1 MIRITPEYRARVLSK
16 RREFA
21 QRNQIRRGQTLLVR
35 PLIQEAGLRSVR
47 VMLGDGAAQASAD
60 GGWAF
65 VSRPKNIGFTVWEGQ
80 SPYSMT
86 VPIMLDG
93 FADEESQE
101 DDWEALRRIFRVPV
115 GPLRQPSPVS
125 LSGAVPLADRL
136 TWVISDLQPT
146 NELRRVKD
154 GHRIRIEANLELMQF
169 VEADIVIGVQAS
181 PAKAAADRAP
191 QAGAAPPQTRVYVVK
206 RGDTLVKIAQANL
219 GSYKRWPE
227 IAKLNGI
234 RDPRK
239 LQVGQRL
246 KLPA

>member
-1 MIRITPEYRARVLSK
+1 MISRQRRESILAK
-16 RREFA
+16 RREFG
-21 QRNQIRRGQTLLVR
+21 QRAQIRRHQSLLVK
-35 PLIQEAGLRSVR
+35 PVIQEAGLRAVR

-93 FADEESQE
+93 FVDDESQE
-101 DDWEALRRIFRVPV
+101 AEWEALRRIFRVPV
-115 GPLRQPSPVS
+115 GLDRQPSPVS
-125 LSGAVPLADRL
+125 LVGAVPLAERL
-136 TWVISDLQPT
+136 TWVISDLQT
-146 NELRRVKD
+146 TQELRSVQD
-154 GHRIRIEANLELMQF
+154 GHRIRIEANLELMQY
-169 VEADIVIGVQAS
+169 VEADVIVGVQAS
-181 PAKAAADRAP
+181 PAKAAAERAP
-191 QAGAAPPQTRVYVVK
+191 QAAAPPQTRVYVVK
-206 RGDTLVKIAQANL
+206 RGDTLVKIAQATL
-219 GSYKRWPE
+219 GTYKRWPE